1 MVLASKVCNLVRL
14 WCDGLLGSKWSLVRI
29 SHDLLSL
36 AFATFHYRV
45 CHSIRKGLKDK
56 SKKYQVRRKI
66 FTAGSAFIN
75 KICLNLPRLR

>member
-1 MVLASKVCNLVRL
+1 MLASKVHSLVGL
-14 WCDGLLGSKWSLVRI
+14 WCNGLLGSKWSLVRI

-45 CHSIRKGLKDK
+45 CHTVRKGLKDK
-56 SKKYQVRRKI
+56 GKKYQVRRKF

-75 KICLNLPRLR
+75 KICLNLPRLK